1 LTTKS
6 CVFVVSRRVAY
17 GLALPAPAGKTRD
30 VLQVLLEAFWP
41 SRRIVQFDEL
51 CLPAAQLDRITR
63 SS

>member
-1 LTTKS
+1 LYLGAS
-6 CVFVVSRRVAY
+6 PSR
-17 GLALPAPAGKTRD
+17 LALPAPASKTRD

>member
-1 LTTKS
+1 
-6 CVFVVSRRVAY
+6 
-17 GLALPAPAGKTRD
+17 

-51 CLPAAQLDRITR
+51 CLSAAQLDRIAR